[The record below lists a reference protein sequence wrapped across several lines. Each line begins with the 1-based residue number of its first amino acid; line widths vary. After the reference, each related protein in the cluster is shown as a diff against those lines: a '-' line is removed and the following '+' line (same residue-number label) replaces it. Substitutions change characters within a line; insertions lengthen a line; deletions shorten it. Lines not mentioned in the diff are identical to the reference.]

1 MNVEGMYLSILDGLS
16 ETIPPFD
23 ILYSIFE
30 ILGFAI
36 WARGVSHELQCV
48 ALSIFPPADNGPL
61 TMDYAYLPKYSMS
74 LGNSIQSLT
83 GTILPF
89 WI

>member
-1 MNVEGMYLSILDGLS
+1 MNVEGMYSIYLRRIERNDSILRH
-16 ETIPPFD
+16 
-23 ILYSIFE
+23 SIFE
-30 ILGFAI
+30 ILRFAV

-48 ALSIFPPADNGPL
+48 ALSIFPPTDNGPL
-61 TMDYAYLPKYSMS
+61 TTDYVYLPKYSIS
-74 LGNSIQSLT
+74 LGNSIQLLT

>member
-30 ILGFAI
+30 ILRFAV
-36 WARGVSHELQCV
+36 WARGVSHEQQYI
-48 ALSIFPPADNGPL
+48 ALGIFPPTDNGPL
-61 TMDYAYLPKYSMS
+61 TTD
-74 LGNSIQSLT
+74 
-83 GTILPF
+83 
-89 WI
+89 

>member
-1 MNVEGMYLSILDGLS
+1 MNVEGMYSVYLRRIERNDSTLRHS
-16 ETIPPFD
+16 TFD
-23 ILYSIFE
+23 ILR
-30 ILGFAI
+30 FAV

-48 ALSIFPPADNGPL
+48 ALSIFPPTDNGPL
-61 TMDYAYLPKYSMS
+61 TTDYVYLPKYSIS